1 MRRASGAATRSTAA
15 VATREPRA
23 HARILAATRVL
34 LGESGYAGVTMEA
47 VAKRADVGKPT
58 LYRWWPNKAALVHE
72 ALLVPLEE
80 LRFVAR
86 GSLAADLRAAVT
98 QTVRFFARPLV
109 RSAWL
114 GVIADLR
121 TDPRAWDEIYA
132 TFLAP
137 AVRHMES
144 VLADA
149 VARGECRRDADART
163 VVDAILGMCIYE
175 MLPPGP
181 RARSQTRSTDA
192 ILRLVLHGVATPVS
206 SSTKRLSVRRPRAA
220 RRA

>member
-1 MRRASGAATRSTAA
+1 MRRASGDATRGDA
-15 VATREPRA
+15 VREPRA
-23 HARILAATRVL
+23 HARILAATRAV

-47 VAKRADVGKPT
+47 IARRADVGKPT

-80 LRFVAR
+80 LRFVSA
-86 GSLAADLRAAVT
+86 GSLEADLRAAVA

-121 TDPRAWDEIYA
+121 TDPRAWSEIYA
-132 TFLAP
+132 TFVGP
-137 AVRHMES
+137 AVAHVER
-144 VLADA
+144 VIAAA
-149 VARGECRRDADART
+149 VGRGECRSDADPHA
-163 VVDAILGMCIYE
+163 VVDAMLGMCIYR

-181 RARSQTRSTDA
+181 RARPQARSVEA
-192 ILRLVLHGVATPVS
+192 ILGLVLHGVAVPAKPRGVRVS
-206 SSTKRLSVRRPRAA
+206 ARRIRGA